1 MVGKEGEGMDLERLL
16 QEHGDSLYRMC
27 VLYLKDEFLAQD
39 AVQDTFL
46 KAMTASFRGECSEK
60 TFLAGIAINVCRDYL
75 RSPWRRRRAGPELL
89 ETASAVPAP
98 EPTDDTL
105 PRAVMALPGKYREVV
120 VLYYYQELK
129 AKEVAEAL
137 QLSLSTVTVRL
148 TRARAMLKKKLKGW
162 YYDDEQHA

>member
-1 MVGKEGEGMDLERLL
+1 MDLEQLL
-16 QEHGDSLYRMC
+16 REQGDSLYRMC
-27 VLYLKDEFLAQD
+27 VLYLKDDFLAQD

-46 KAMTASFRGECSEK
+46 KAMTANFRGECSEK
-60 TFLAGIAINVCRDYL
+60 TFLTGIAINVCKDYL

-89 ETASAVPAP
+89 KLAEAAPAP

-105 PRAVMALPGKYREVV
+105 PKAIMALPGKYRAVV

-129 AKEVAEAL
+129 SKEIAEAL
-137 QLSLSTVTVRL
+137 HLPLSTVTVRL
-148 TRARAMLKKKLKGW
+148 TRARGMLKKKLKGW